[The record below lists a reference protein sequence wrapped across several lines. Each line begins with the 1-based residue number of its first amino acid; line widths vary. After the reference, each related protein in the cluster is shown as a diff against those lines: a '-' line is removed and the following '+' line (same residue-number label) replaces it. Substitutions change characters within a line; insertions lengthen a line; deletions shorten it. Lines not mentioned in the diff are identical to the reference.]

1 MEKSYNKKGMDWK
14 YKLFM
19 VIVTVALVCIT
30 ITLFVFNSK
39 INANDRTNE
48 LVGRDYEKGLISA
61 DGGFVKGTTAIR
73 TKEYIPTRGL
83 NVDYIEN
90 SGVKYVIFFYDNTQ
104 TLISATE
111 ELVEDFDSKQTP
123 ENAIYAR
130 IMITPLYDP
139 EVSRGEIDD
148 YASAL
153 IVEWSK

>member
-1 MEKSYNKKGMDWK
+1 MEKSYNKKMDWK
-14 YKLFM
+14 YKAFM
-19 VIVTVALVCIT
+19 FIVTVALVCIT

-48 LVGRDYEKGLISA
+48 LTGRDYEKGLISA
-61 DGGFVKGTTAIR
+61 DGGLIKGTTSIR
-73 TKEYIPTRGL
+73 SKEYVPTRGL

-104 TLISATE
+104 TFISATE
-111 ELVEDFDSKQTP
+111 ELTEDFDAKQTP
-123 ENAIYAR
+123 ENAMYVR
-130 IMITPLYDP
+130 VMVTPMYDP
-139 EVSRGEIDD
+139 EVSSGEIDD

>member
-14 YKLFM
+14 YKVFM
-19 VIVTVALVCIT
+19 FIVTVALVAIT

-48 LVGRDYEKGLISA
+48 LGRKDYEKGLLSA
-61 DGGFVKGTTAIR
+61 EGGEVKGTTAIR
-73 TKEYIPTRGL
+73 SKEYVPTRGL
-83 NVDYIEN
+83 NVDYVEN

-104 TLISATE
+104 TFISATE
-111 ELVEDFDSKQTP
+111 ELTEDFDAKTTP

-130 IMITPLYDP
+130 VMITPLYDP
-139 EVSRGEIDD
+139 EVSRAEIKE

-153 IVEWSK
+153 LVEWSK